1 MRVGSISRWEYVMYM
16 FTPLPTVQ
24 SHAHSKALGQSFGG
38 LDFNKCWPKSMSST
52 YRQNRLLKLNTFLVE
67 KYGGF
72 REIGI
77 YWFQWI
83 YWRLAILNLWVPFH
97 WVELVSSLYP
107 YLFDT
112 KISMESRG
120 KLWNKEKTNV
130 KIRNKVQDPAVLQL
144 LWDFAVCVKGLLQL
158 TVSLLFWHFIIFGAA
173 LMVIEF
179 GISANSQY
187 YSLLIFQIVHDYLKS
202 QLPFIYTVY
211 IYHFFCPRFPAQ
223 NWGCGWSFQVQ
234 TATSHQPF
242 HPGLCVP
249 LSRACLSR
257 QVDSTIIV

>member
-1 MRVGSISRWEYVMYM
+1 M
-16 FTPLPTVQ
+16 T
-24 SHAHSKALGQSFGG
+24 
-38 LDFNKCWPKSMSST
+38 
-52 YRQNRLLKLNTFLVE
+52 TFLVE
-67 KYGGF
+67 KYGDF

-120 KLWNKEKTNV
+120 KLWNKEKNKV
-130 KIRNKVQDPAVLQL
+130 KIRNKVQDIEVLQL
-144 LWDFAVCVKGLLQL
+144 LWDFAICVKGLLQL
-158 TVSLLFWHFIIFGAA
+158 TVSLLFWHLIIFGAA
-173 LMVIEF
+173 FMVIEF

-187 YSLLIFQIVHDYLKS
+187 YSLLIFQFVHDYLKS
-202 QLPFIYTVY
+202 QLPFIYTGK
-211 IYHFFCPRFPAQ
+211 ITAFFCPRFPAQ

-234 TATSHQPF
+234 TATNHQPF

-249 LSRACLSR
+249 LSSRAYLSR
-257 QVDSTIIV
+257 QVDSTIIEKSWGETITDITCYIHRGRNSLKKTLAHAAS